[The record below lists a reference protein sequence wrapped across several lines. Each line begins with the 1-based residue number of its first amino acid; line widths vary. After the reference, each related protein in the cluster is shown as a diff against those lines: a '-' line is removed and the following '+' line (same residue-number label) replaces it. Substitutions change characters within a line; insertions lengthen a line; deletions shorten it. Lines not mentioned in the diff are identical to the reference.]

1 MNTITHNA
9 VVDQP
14 ERTGISGFGASIV
27 ALLFSLG
34 MVAIPWEVV
43 AGRQF
48 EDKEVYLERFLELE
62 SVIEEKEITSHL
74 DFFLNE
80 ALWDVLVRQA
90 THSFDMSVLA
100 VLSVVSFLCL
110 FGFARFLVKR
120 HGMVSLLFLLN
131 PLVIDFAFSQ
141 LRLAL
146 AMAIVMPLFEA
157 RNKKWAI
164 IPVIVACYIHTA
176 TILFVGMYLAG
187 WFLARY
193 MAQRRIS
200 PAVIGAAL
208 IGIGFTVALCIGP
221 LRDAILSA
229 IGDRRAEYEMRP
241 ATLLYASFWILLMIA
256 VPLQKLS
263 FYDIDA
269 HVLAVAALATFAA
282 STAFGINGVRFI
294 AATYPFIAS
303 AIFYLNR
310 TSRPAMMFA
319 FIAYM
324 AVQWYFWLQ

>member
-1 MNTITHNA
+1 
-9 VVDQP
+9 
-14 ERTGISGFGASIV
+14 
-27 ALLFSLG
+27 
-34 MVAIPWEVV
+34 MVSIPWEEV

-62 SVIEEKEITSHL
+62 SVIDEKEITSHV

-90 THSFDMSVLA
+90 THTFDMSVLA
-100 VLSVVSFLCL
+100 VLAVVSFLCL
-110 FGFARFLVKR
+110 FSFARFLVKR
-120 HGMVSLLFLLN
+120 HGMVSLLFLFN

-146 AMAIVMPLFEA
+146 AMAITMPLFEA
-157 RNKKWAI
+157 KNKKWAI

-176 TILFVGMYLAG
+176 TILFAGMYLAG
-187 WFLARY
+187 WFIARH
-193 MAQRRIS
+193 MAQKRMS
-200 PAVIGAAL
+200 PAVIGGVL

-241 ATLLYASFWILLMIA
+241 ATLLYASFWVLLMI
-256 VPLQKLS
+256 VIPLQKLS

-269 HVLAVAALATFAA
+269 HILAVAALATFAA

-303 AIFYLNR
+303 AIFCLNR
-310 TSRPAMMFA
+310 TVRPAMIFA
-319 FIAYM
+319 FIGYM

>member
-1 MNTITHNA
+1 MNTITHN
-9 VVDQP
+9 VTVDHP
-14 ERTGISGFGASIV
+14 RRTGISGFGASIV
-27 ALLFSLG
+27 AALFSLG
-34 MVAIPWEVV
+34 MVAIPWEDV
-43 AGRQF
+43 AGRLF
-48 EDKEVYLERFLELE
+48 EDKEVYLERFQELE
-62 SVIEEKEITSHL
+62 SVIDEKEITGHL

-80 ALWDVLVRQA
+80 ALWDVLVREA

-100 VLSVVSFLCL
+100 VLSVVSFVCL
-110 FGFARFLVKR
+110 FSFSRFLVKR
-120 HGMVSLLFLLN
+120 HGLVSLLFLVN
-131 PLVIDFAFSQ
+131 PLIIDFAFSQ

-146 AMAIVMPLFEA
+146 AMAITMPLFETK
-157 RNKKWAI
+157 NKKWAI

-187 WFLARY
+187 RLIAKR
-193 MAQRRIS
+193 MAEKRVS
-200 PAVIGAAL
+200 PAVIGAVL
-208 IGIGFTVALCIGP
+208 IGIGFAVALCIGP

-241 ATLLYASFWILLMIA
+241 ASLLYASFWVLLMLAI
-256 VPLQKLS
+256 PLQRLS

-269 HVLAVAALATFAA
+269 HILAVAALATFAA

-303 AIFYLNR
+303 AIFCLNR
-310 TSRPAMMFA
+310 TARPAIMFA

-324 AVQWYFWLQ
+324 TVQWYFWLQ